1 MLLRSGA
8 LIAPI
13 QIVEER
19 TIGPSLG
26 AENVRQGLEAS
37 FWGLLAVI
45 IFMTLYYR
53 KFGLIANIALI
64 ANIVL
69 VVGLMSLLPGAT
81 LSMPGIAG
89 IVLSVGMS
97 IDANV
102 LILNVLKKK
111 SVMVDLFSK
120 PFTKAI
126 LAHSPVFLMQT

>member
-1 MLLRSGA
+1 SITGIDSPAEALNLAVLLRSGA

-81 LSMPGIAG
+81 LSMPG
-89 IVLSVGMS
+89 
-97 IDANV
+97 
-102 LILNVLKKK
+102 
-111 SVMVDLFSK
+111 
-120 PFTKAI
+120 
-126 LAHSPVFLMQT
+126 